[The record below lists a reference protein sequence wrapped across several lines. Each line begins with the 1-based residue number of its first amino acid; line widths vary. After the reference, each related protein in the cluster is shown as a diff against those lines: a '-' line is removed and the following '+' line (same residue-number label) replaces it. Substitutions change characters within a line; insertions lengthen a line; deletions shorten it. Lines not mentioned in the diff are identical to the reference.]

1 MRFFSALRNRLC
13 WLPLVLW
20 LPFTSTH
27 AANDAPA
34 LPALG
39 TDSAQNTVSG
49 LSSGAFMATQFSVAY
64 SASVAGAGIVAGGP
78 YYCAGLGSYN
88 GANRFLMTAMTQ
100 CMTPLGPAP
109 SGNQAF
115 RQAQQFANTQ
125 EIDET
130 SNIARQR
137 VYIFT
142 GAADSIVKPKVVAQ
156 TRAFYVA
163 AGVPAQQLKYVDNI
177 NAGHALITDNG
188 TDLSCAANKAP
199 NLNDCN
205 FFQSR
210 DILRH
215 LYGDL
220 QPPVTQLGGELVD
233 FDQSE
238 FTESNGSGLAPVGH
252 AYIPAACRQESCR
265 VHVVFHGCTQEDAR
279 IGDRFYRT
287 TGYNE
292 LADSNRIVVL
302 YPQIRTNP
310 VRNPKGCW
318 DFWGYSSQDPVHPDF
333 YMKKAPQMAAIWA
346 MLQRLS
352 TPHP

>member
-1 MRFFSALRNRLC
+1 MTLFSTLRRKLHC
-13 WLPLVLW
+13 LPLLLL
-20 LPFTSTH
+20 LPFAPLH

-39 TDSAQNTVSG
+39 TDPAQNTVSG

-64 SASVAGAGIVAGGP
+64 SSGIVGAGIVAGGP
-78 YYCAGLGSYN
+78 YYCAGSGSYN
-88 GANRFLMTAMTQ
+88 GPNRFLMTATTQ

-109 SGNQAF
+109 SGEQAF
-115 RQAQQFANTQ
+115 RQAQQFAQAN
-125 EIDET
+125 EIDAT
-130 SNIARQR
+130 SNIERQR
-137 VYIFT
+137 IYIFT
-142 GAADSIVKPKVVAQ
+142 GASDSIVKPKVVAQ
-156 TRAFYVA
+156 TKAFYVA
-163 AGVPAQQLKYVDNI
+163 AGVAPSQLKYVDNV
-177 NAGHALITDNG
+177 NAGHALITNNRG
-188 TDLSCAANKAP
+188 DLRCSANAAP
-199 NLNDCN
+199 NINDCD
-205 FFQSR
+205 FFQSQ

-215 LYGDL
+215 LYGEL
-220 QPPVTQLGGELVD
+220 APPVTQLSGQIID
-233 FDQSE
+233 FNQSE
-238 FTESNGSGLAPVGH
+238 FFEGNNTGLAPVGH
-252 AYIPAACRQESCR
+252 AYVPAACRTDSCR

-318 DFWGYSSQDPVHPDF
+318 DFWGYSSQDAVHPDF

-352 TPHP
+352 SPRP